1 MFIRRRTAHV
11 RVQVMNAIVK
21 CGLELSLTILRL
33 AREEELRRGI
43 QRRC

>member
-1 MFIRRRTAHV
+1 MSIRRRTAHV

-21 CGLELSLTILRL
+21 CGLELSLTTLCL